1 MTYGVLWSL
10 EGLHQEGWK
19 CQIKYVDLS
28 KVANPSEGVADESK
42 TARPQTLLLLIF
54 CIYKFGKWQK
64 KGNKTLAD

>member
-1 MTYGVLWSL
+1 MVPGRIASGRL
-10 EGLHQEGWK
+10 
-19 CQIKYVDLS
+19 
-28 KVANPSEGVADESK
+28 KVPRANPSEGVADESK